1 MHVISVMGLSIDKY
15 RTASEAAIDFGKFS
29 VSEFNKF
36 DFFSNI
42 LFYDFLKIL
51 IIVPNKKNLTSRIW
65 ISSWNKNSFVERN
78 HVRCFDIRNENEC
91 VRQCSEFW
99 YLIFPKHFLLSA
111 SIIHFLQMDRKK
123 HIHSVCFVLSSAL
136 IIFSAL
142 ELFVGGSHQNYVEE
156 RIRRERQKTPIYYLK
171 SRYNQN

>member
-91 VRQCSEFW
+91 VRILGSFHDSFSYALPVFVVWNDDFVKSEHRTIRFEMKTFVYF
-99 YLIFPKHFLLSA
+99 YL
-111 SIIHFLQMDRKK
+111 M
-123 HIHSVCFVLSSAL
+123 
-136 IIFSAL
+136 
-142 ELFVGGSHQNYVEE
+142 N
-156 RIRRERQKTPIYYLK
+156 
-171 SRYNQN
+171 